1 MDEGTD
7 RGLEKRRRVK
17 TVLFYVMSGLLVL
30 IIVTKFMVPLFGW
43 FQAEEPAKE
52 TKPRTSIRLD
62 EAQLKQ
68 FDREDRL
75 GVVYEMAGLKLKTLD
90 VDTTEKTRQ
99 TPLVQLQVEKQKLL
113 QVMGEPGRLLAI
125 TVKVT
130 NQSADEIEILPK
142 IGEYETE
149 DEIVTIADQFNAL
162 NGTYQPDE
170 SRIGIV
176 FIPSE
181 QLRVTE
187 GRFSLFYETMSGKK
201 QLRIALPA
209 ANK

>member
-43 FQAEEPAKE
+43 FQAEEPVKE

-99 TPLVQLQVEKQKLL
+99 TPLVQMKVEKQKLL
-113 QVMGEPGRLLAI
+113 QVMGEQGRLLAI

-162 NGTYQPDE
+162 NGKYKPDE

-187 GRFSLFYETMSGKK
+187 GRLSLFYETMSGKK
-201 QLRIALPA
+201 QLRIALPVA
-209 ANK
+209 K

>member
-43 FQAEEPAKE
+43 FQAEEPVKE

-99 TPLVQLQVEKQKLL
+99 TPLVQMKVEKQKLL
-113 QVMGEPGRLLAI
+113 QVMGEQGRLLAI

-149 DEIVTIADQFNAL
+149 DEIVTIADQFNDL
-162 NGTYQPDE
+162 NGKYKPDE

-187 GRFSLFYETMSGKK
+187 GRLSLFYETMSGKK

-209 ANK
+209 AK

>member
-43 FQAEEPAKE
+43 FQAEEPVKE

-99 TPLVQLQVEKQKLL
+99 TPLVQMKVEKQKLL
-113 QVMGEPGRLLAI
+113 QVMGEQERLLAI

-162 NGTYQPDE
+162 NGKYKPDE
-170 SRIGIV
+170 SRSGIV

-187 GRFSLFYETMSGKK
+187 GRLSLFYETMSGKK

-209 ANK
+209 AK

>member
-1 MDEGTD
+1 
-7 RGLEKRRRVK
+7 
-17 TVLFYVMSGLLVL
+17 
-30 IIVTKFMVPLFGW
+30 MVPLFGW

-99 TPLVQLQVEKQKLL
+99 TPLVQMKVEKQKLL
-113 QVMGEPGRLLAI
+113 QVMGETGRLLAI

-187 GRFSLFYETMSGKK
+187 GRLSLFYETMSGKK

>member
-17 TVLFYVMSGLLVL
+17 TVLVYVMSVLLVL

-130 NQSADEIEILPK
+130 NQSADEIEILPR
-142 IGEYETE
+142 IGEYETA

-187 GRFSLFYETMSGKK
+187 GRLSLFYETMSGKK

>member
-43 FQAEEPAKE
+43 FQAEEPVKE

-99 TPLVQLQVEKQKLL
+99 TPLVQMKVEKQKLL

-162 NGTYQPDE
+162 NGKYKPSE

-187 GRFSLFYETMSGKK
+187 GRLSLFYETMSGKK

-209 ANK
+209 ASK

>member
-7 RGLEKRRRVK
+7 RGLEKRRHVK

-43 FQAEEPAKE
+43 FQAEEPVKE

-99 TPLVQLQVEKQKLL
+99 TPLVQMKVEKQKLL
-113 QVMGEPGRLLAI
+113 QVMGEQGRLLAI

-162 NGTYQPDE
+162 SGKYRPDE

-187 GRFSLFYETMSGKK
+187 GRLSLFYETMSGKK

-209 ANK
+209 AK

>member
-43 FQAEEPAKE
+43 FQAEEPVKE

-99 TPLVQLQVEKQKLL
+99 TPLVQMKVEKQKLL

-162 NGTYQPDE
+162 SGKYKPSE

-187 GRFSLFYETMSGKK
+187 GRLSLFYETMSGKK

-209 ANK
+209 AK